1 MAFFQIRKKKKE
13 KIRDLQLCGMQ
24 CMLCNMGEDRKLNN
38 GMMYEKTCSSNDMRL
53 QGRHLTPKQR
63 LGEQMVFYFLL
74 PPVHNSRLDT

>member
-1 MAFFQIRKKKKE
+1 
-13 KIRDLQLCGMQ
+13 
-24 CMLCNMGEDRKLNN
+24 MLCNMGEDRKLNN